1 MKKVLVLMFIVC
13 FCTMTFAEEVI
24 TTGLWKDV
32 PKPLRKYSSI
42 VLGKVNDGVALLSIN
57 EYKERK
63 LAVLD
68 ENMQVLRERK
78 LDWKEY
84 LPTTGDLSYQVI
96 GNTLNCINIYRDA
109 KGKGNALM
117 NTSYDLTSLS
127 RIKDERLMDQVEHEA
142 GAADLANNF
151 GVLNFNKISCK
162 RSENNEYVAI
172 VAHYITKW
180 RRCVNLIVC
189 DSHLNIIAQ
198 APKIDYFRIP
208 KMKIKE
214 YDKNIEDYDFDYDI
228 SNDGKLTFIS
238 SISRRFLQSSG
249 SDLAVYE
256 LSKDG
261 LKQHKYGKVM
271 AMTQIYSPNIL
282 QIKDGK
288 LLAFGVYAPVA
299 ERKEF
304 QLEGNAIF
312 EFDLETDKAVIAEKK
327 PFDSSI
333 DAAWKKFNIFS
344 SEEIYRLGGQVWNI
358 SNGWI
363 KTQVRYKNGTAYTDA
378 LFIDSEGH
386 ITSTYPLRKNAD
398 QSNML
403 VYNDKLYYSLLYK
416 DGIYRIDKNG
426 EEKTFSVPYEH
437 LLDKNIS
444 LNTQLSDG
452 TYSFFKKATGSFM
465 FETLQI
471 KE

>member
-1 MKKVLVLMFIVC
+1 MFIVC

-24 TTGLWKDV
+24 TTGLWKNV
-32 PKPLRKYSSI
+32 PKPLRNYSSI

-57 EYKERK
+57 EYKEQK

-84 LPTTGDLSYQVI
+84 LPTTRGSSYQVI
-96 GNTLNCINIYRDA
+96 GNTLYCISMYREGVFKD
-109 KGKGNALM
+109 NALM
-117 NTSYDLTSLS
+117 CTSYDLISLS
-127 RIKDERLMDQVEHEA
+127 RIKEERLMEQIEHEA
-142 GAADLANNF
+142 DAKDLANNF

-180 RRCVNLIVC
+180 RRCVNLFVC
-189 DSHLNIIAQ
+189 DRNLNIIAQ
-198 APKIDYFRIP
+198 APKIDYFRVP
-208 KMKIKE
+208 KMKSKE
-214 YDKNIEDYDFDYDI
+214 YDLNIEDYDFDYNI

-261 LKQHKYGKVM
+261 LKQHRYGKVM

-288 LLAFGVYAPVA
+288 LLAFVVYAPVA

-304 QLEGNAIF
+304 QLEGNVVF
-312 EFDLETDKAVIAEKK
+312 EFDLETDKAVIADKK

-344 SEEIYRLGGQVWNI
+344 SEEISRLGGGVWKI

-398 QSNML
+398 KTIFL
-403 VYNDKLYYSLLYK
+403 AYNDKLYYSVFLK
-416 DGIYRIDKNG
+416 DGIFRIDKNG

-437 LLDKNIS
+437 R
-444 LNTQLSDG
+444 LNDIYLTTQLSDG
-452 TYSFFKKATGSFM
+452 TYSFFKKVTGSFM